1 VGADLKRREFITLLG
16 GAAAAWPL
24 AARAQQPAMPV
35 IGLLNGQSADT
46 YSYLVVA
53 LRKGLSEAGYVEGQN
68 LVIEYRWGEGHDDRL
83 PGLAADLVRRQVAVI
98 VSGGSP
104 ASTLAAKAA
113 TSTIP
118 IVFTTGTD
126 PVKLGFV
133 ASYNRPGGNL
143 TGVAFLANELTGKR
157 LELLHELLPKVT
169 TIAALLNLKNRSAVS
184 YRNNLENAARSIGL
198 QVHILAASTE
208 GEINS
213 AFATLAEQKAHALLV
228 ASDPFFTSNRGKIVA
243 LAARYAVPAIYELRD
258 YVTDGGLISY
268 GSSVP
273 DSYRQAGIYVG
284 RILKGEKPGELP
296 VLQPTKF
303 DLVINLKTA
312 KALGLTVPPTLLA
325 TADEVI
331 E

>member
-1 VGADLKRREFITLLG
+1 MKRREFITLLG

-284 RILKGEKPGELP
+284 RILKGEKPAELP

-312 KALGLTVPPTLLA
+312 KALGLTVPQSLLVA
-325 TADEVI
+325 ADEVI